1 MERFIRKLFGLTFS
15 ALLAVVMLFSSV
27 TVFAEEYDSKYPS
40 ENVNIAK
47 TRAEMF
53 LNSVGKPALLEEGI
67 LLKNLNGE
75 YEAVSFSMPE
85 NGYIIVNIKDL
96 TIPELS
102 FENSNPYDNVKN
114 PIYNGVLS
122 YYSKVG
128 EEFVSLKDN
137 SSVRIEQFENVYS
150 KEEIADKEESIRT
163 LENTLKNQLR
173 HVNIERYIN
182 GSLKTW
188 YISGGHCGSIAS
200 AICMRYYYD
209 YVSTNY
215 VSSGS
220 IGQNALIAL
229 MQQYVGSGGTTY
241 SNLDN
246 GLDNYFNA
254 RNVNNSANAITS
266 FSFSRVKTQINR
278 SRPIIIGTTNHPT
291 FGDHWII
298 GHGYFTSPV
307 DGNYVIVNNGWGN
320 NNVWI
325 EPSTTYLDG
334 TIHFT
339 N

>member
-1 MERFIRKLFGLTFS
+1 M
-15 ALLAVVMLFSSV
+15 
-27 TVFAEEYDSKYPS
+27 
-40 ENVNIAK
+40 
-47 TRAEMF
+47 
-53 LNSVGKPALLEEGI
+53 
-67 LLKNLNGE
+67 
-75 YEAVSFSMPE
+75 
-85 NGYIIVNIKDL
+85 
-96 TIPELS
+96 
-102 FENSNPYDNVKN
+102 
-114 PIYNGVLS
+114 
-122 YYSKVG
+122 
-128 EEFVSLKDN
+128 
-137 SSVRIEQFENVYS
+137 
-150 KEEIADKEESIRT
+150 
-163 LENTLKNQLR
+163 
-173 HVNIERYIN
+173 NIERYIN

-215 VSSGS
+215 VPSGS

>member
-1 MERFIRKLFGLTFS
+1 MKQLIRKLFGMTFS
-15 ALLAVVMLFSSV
+15 ALLVVAMMFSAV
-27 TVFAEEYDSKYPS
+27 TVFADEYDSKYSS

-47 TRAEMF
+47 IRAEMF
-53 LNSVGKPALLEEGI
+53 LDSVGKPTLLEEGI

-75 YEAVSFSMPE
+75 YEAISFSIPKS
-85 NGYIIVNIKDL
+85 GYIIVNIKDL
-96 TIPELS
+96 TVPELS
-102 FENSNPYDNVKN
+102 FENSNPYDNVIN
-114 PIYNGVLS
+114 PVYNGALS
-122 YYSKVG
+122 YHSKVG
-128 EEFVSLKDN
+128 DEFVSLKDH
-137 SSVRIEQFENVYS
+137 SRFRREQFKSVYS
-150 KEEIADKEESIRT
+150 KEEITNKKELINS
-163 LENTLKNQLR
+163 LENALSNQLR
-173 HVNIERYIN
+173 YVNVERYIN

-215 VSSGS
+215 VPSGS
-220 IGQNALIAL
+220 TGQNALIDL
-229 MQQYVGSGGTTY
+229 MQQYVGSGGTNY
-241 SNLDN
+241 SDLDS
-246 GLDNYFNA
+246 GLDDYFNA
-254 RNVNNSANAITS
+254 RNVNNSANAITG

-291 FGDHWII
+291 FGEHWII

-307 DGNYVIVNNGWGN
+307 DGDYVIVNNGWGN

>member
-215 VSSGS
+215 VPSGS

-266 FSFSRVKTQINR
+266 IAVSN
-278 SRPIIIGTTNHPT
+278 
-291 FGDHWII
+291 
-298 GHGYFTSPV
+298 
-307 DGNYVIVNNGWGN
+307 
-320 NNVWI
+320 
-325 EPSTTYLDG
+325 
-334 TIHFT
+334 
-339 N
+339 

>member
-1 MERFIRKLFGLTFS
+1 
-15 ALLAVVMLFSSV
+15 
-27 TVFAEEYDSKYPS
+27 
-40 ENVNIAK
+40 
-47 TRAEMF
+47 
-53 LNSVGKPALLEEGI
+53 
-67 LLKNLNGE
+67 
-75 YEAVSFSMPE
+75 
-85 NGYIIVNIKDL
+85 
-96 TIPELS
+96 
-102 FENSNPYDNVKN
+102 
-114 PIYNGVLS
+114 
-122 YYSKVG
+122 
-128 EEFVSLKDN
+128 
-137 SSVRIEQFENVYS
+137 
-150 KEEIADKEESIRT
+150 
-163 LENTLKNQLR
+163 
-173 HVNIERYIN
+173 
-182 GSLKTW
+182 
-188 YISGGHCGSIAS
+188 
-200 AICMRYYYD
+200 
-209 YVSTNY
+209 
-215 VSSGS
+215 
-220 IGQNALIAL
+220 